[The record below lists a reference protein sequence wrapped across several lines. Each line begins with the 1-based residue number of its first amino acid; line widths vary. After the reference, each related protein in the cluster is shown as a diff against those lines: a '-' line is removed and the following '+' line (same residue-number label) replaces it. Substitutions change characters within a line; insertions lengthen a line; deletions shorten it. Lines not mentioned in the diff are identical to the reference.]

1 MSSLGFRMIATGKL
15 FNLNAEK
22 HIKSAFEIAITKM
35 AQVTEQRTKKQLY
48 KTHGVV
54 TGHLRR
60 SISGE
65 YLGKMKAQVDA
76 GLARQGA
83 NVVYANWVE
92 GVSSRNKRTRFKGY
106 KMFQNSKEQLASE
119 NLDKYFA
126 KPIKDAID

>member
-1 MSSLGFRMIATGKL
+1 MSKTGFRIIATGKL
-15 FNLNAEK
+15 FNLNSEK
-22 HIKSAFEIAITKM
+22 KLKSSFEIAITKM

-65 YLGKMKAQVDA
+65 YLGGLKAQVDA

-83 NVVYANWVE
+83 NVVYASWVE

-106 KMFQNSKEQLASE
+106 QMFENSKNQLAKE

-126 KPIKDAID
+126 KPIKEAID